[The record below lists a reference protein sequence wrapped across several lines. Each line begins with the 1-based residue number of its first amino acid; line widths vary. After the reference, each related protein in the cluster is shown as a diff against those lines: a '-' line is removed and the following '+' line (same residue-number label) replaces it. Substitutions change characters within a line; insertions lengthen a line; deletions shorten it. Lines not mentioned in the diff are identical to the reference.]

1 MSNLPDLKVR
11 IGADGSG
18 VGPGVAQARRSLS
31 GLDASMKSIG
41 ALAAKSFALVTAGVA
56 SFGAAALAAGVS
68 AGKMAVEI
76 QNSARLANAD
86 TTTFQKWAAAA
97 KSVGVEQDKLADILK
112 DVSDRVGEFLSTG
125 SGPMADFFDN
135 IAPRVGVTADQF
147 ARLSG
152 PEALQLYVDS
162 LQKAGVNQQQMTFYL
177 EAMSG
182 DLTSL
187 LPLLQNGGSE
197 IRRLGDAAEASGR
210 ILSED
215 MIRGGVEVD
224 RLFDQ
229 ISETLRT
236 SATKAVLEHKDE
248 LVRLATFISET
259 AIPAFADLLSEAG
272 RIAEGL
278 EPYIQKWA
286 EYGKAV
292 AFALGV
298 SEGGIATEGN
308 ATEKQNQAETNAWG
322 RSQDDTSTT
331 GTWPLDEDGNIVLD
345 DGGPVLVTKN
355 PAPSGGGS
363 YVPPAEKKGTSKSGG
378 PGPDRD
384 QRQLERLQE
393 QYASERDAL
402 EMHLQDQLDM
412 LDEFREKKLASEE
425 ELADLEEKIRTDHA
439 ERMREI
445 DEAALQQRL
454 ASWSSAFGDLSA
466 LMNSENKKLFAVG
479 KAAAIAQAVVDGW
492 SSAVSAWD
500 KGMKVGGPPV
510 AAAFTAM
517 SLARTGAMI
526 ASLQSASSSGSGG
539 SGGSSASSAA
549 ASTAAT
555 VSPTQIANYRITGDV
570 IGRQTGAEL
579 VSSINAAIKD
589 GYQINLEWA

>member
-11 IGADGSG
+11 IVADGSG
-18 VGPGVAQARRSLS
+18 VEPGVAQARRGLS
-31 GLDASMKSIG
+31 GLDTSMKSIG
-41 ALAAKSFALVTAGVA
+41 ALAAKSFALVTTGVA
-56 SFGAAALAAGVS
+56 SFKAAAVAAGVA
-68 AGKMAVEI
+68 AGRMAVEI

-125 SGPMADFFDN
+125 SGPMADFFEN

-187 LPLLQNGGSE
+187 LPLLKNGGSE

-210 ILSED
+210 VLSED

-229 ISETLRT
+229 IAETLRT

-272 RIAEGL
+272 KIAEGL
-278 EPYIQKWA
+278 EPYIRKWA

-308 ATEKQNQAETNAWG
+308 ATEKRNQAETNTWG

-345 DGGPVLVTKN
+345 DGLPPLVTKN
-355 PAPSGGGS
+355 PTPSAGGS
-363 YVPPAEKKGTSKSGG
+363 YVPPAEKKGASKSGG
-378 PGPDRD
+378 SDRD
-384 QRQLERLQE
+384 RLQLERLQD
-393 QYASERDAL
+393 QYASERGAL
-402 EMHLQDQLDM
+402 EMHFQEQLDM
-412 LDEFREKKLASEE
+412 LDEFREKKVGKDK
-425 ELADLEEKIRTDHA
+425 ELAALEEKIRTDHA

-500 KGMKVGGPPV
+500 KGMKIGGPPV

-526 ASLQSASSSGSGG
+526 ASLQSASASGSGG
-539 SGGSSASSAA
+539 SGGSAAGASS

-555 VSPTQIANYRITGDV
+555 VSPTRVANYRITGDV
-570 IGRQTGAEL
+570 IGRQTGEEL

-589 GYQINLEWA
+589 GYQINMEWAS

>member
-18 VGPGVAQARRSLS
+18 VGPGVAQAKRGLS

-41 ALAAKSFALVTAGVA
+41 ALAAKSFALVTTGVA
-56 SFGAAALAAGVS
+56 SFKAAALAAGVA

-125 SGPMADFFDN
+125 SGPMADFFEN

-236 SATKAVLEHKDE
+236 SATAAVLEHKDE

-292 AFALGV
+292 AFALGA

-355 PAPSGGGS
+355 PAPSASGS
-363 YVPPAEKKGTSKSGG
+363 YVPPAEKKGASKSG
-378 PGPDRD
+378 GPDRD
-384 QRQLERLQE
+384 QRQLERLQD

-539 SGGSSASSAA
+539 SGGSSASSSA

-570 IGRQTGAEL
+570 IGRQTGEEL